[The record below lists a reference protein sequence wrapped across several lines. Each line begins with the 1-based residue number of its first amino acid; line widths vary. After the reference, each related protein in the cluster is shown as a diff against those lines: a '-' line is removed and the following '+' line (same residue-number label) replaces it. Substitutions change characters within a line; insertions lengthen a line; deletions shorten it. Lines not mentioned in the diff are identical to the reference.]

1 MAPASSRALAAVDLD
16 YFNEILAYIL
26 ACEWPCYAD
35 WKLWIGFILWFGVI
49 FKWVRYGYRAVYWVK
64 AVYTLGM
71 NLMLLSFVQHF
82 GTTGIYLCS
91 GPILLQTAI
100 STWLFWKPSDILR
113 SGVFS
118 SMNIYEDI
126 GGPGLQVVFLFLGQL
141 SLLLMYFCALFRA
154 ADTTTRNYNFWVVS
168 YLAIQMS
175 AFFNRGANS
184 QLGQVWNGS
193 LWLAIL
199 QNARQV
205 SFSYSAFGGKET
217 HFRVSRW
224 EMVGR
229 GFAGVIVNNMFREA
243 LAFTVPIMLMFLSDP
258 FEFVGSCLA
267 LNFIVTLDDMEA
279 KEYKVLV
286 ESSTLDLEVGRSFS
300 AVQDKP
306 ASPTPAKLPATS
318 SRYSMKDTWSGESP
332 RTVVPGQVVAR
343 SDPNITKA
351 DPDESGSEH
360 SSTAAE
366 AEDFTLGPGH
376 PSAPAEP
383 VDLS

>member
-1 MAPASSRALAAVDLD
+1 MAPTSSRALVSVNLD
-16 YFNEILAYIL
+16 YFNEILASML
-26 ACEWPCYAD
+26 ACETPWYAD
-35 WKLWIGFILWFGVI
+35 WKLWIGFVLWFGVI

-71 NLMLLSFVQHF
+71 NLMLLCFVQHF
-82 GTTGIYLCS
+82 GTTGIYLCF

-100 STWLFWKPSDILR
+100 STWVFWKPSDILR
-113 SGVFS
+113 SGGFS
-118 SMNIYEDI
+118 AMNMYEDI
-126 GGPGLQVVFLFLGQL
+126 GGPGLQVVFLFVGQL

-154 ADTTTRNYNFWVVS
+154 ADTTTRNYTFWVTS
-168 YLAIQMS
+168 YFAVQMS

-199 QNARQV
+199 QNASKV
-205 SFSYSAFGGKET
+205 SFSCVAFGGKET

-229 GFAGVIVNNMFREA
+229 GLAGIIVNNMFREA

-279 KEYKVLV
+279 KEYKVSP
-286 ESSTLDLEVGRSFS
+286 EPSTLDLEVGRSFS
-300 AVQDKP
+300 DVQDKP
-306 ASPTPAKLPATS
+306 SSQTPAKLPATS
-318 SRYSMKDTWSGESP
+318 SKYSMKDTWSGESP

-343 SDPNITKA
+343 SDPDVTKVE
-351 DPDESGSEH
+351 PDESG
-360 SSTAAE
+360 
-366 AEDFTLGPGH
+366 LGH
-376 PSAPAEP
+376 PSATAEP
-383 VDLS
+383 DELS